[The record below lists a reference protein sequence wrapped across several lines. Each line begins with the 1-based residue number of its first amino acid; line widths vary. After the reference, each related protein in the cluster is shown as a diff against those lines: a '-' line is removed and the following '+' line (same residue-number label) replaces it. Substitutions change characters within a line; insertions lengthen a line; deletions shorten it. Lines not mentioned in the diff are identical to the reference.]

1 MGALA
6 VCQEACPEPPRI
18 KLAHWPQGMPHPLQT
33 GGAKEVVTLGVSSM
47 RRQSQEMQISLR
59 KLNLS
64 MYCSGSLFTR
74 LAMACAK
81 GSGL

>member
-1 MGALA
+1 M
-6 VCQEACPEPPRI
+6 
-18 KLAHWPQGMPHPLQT
+18 T
-33 GGAKEVVTLGVSSM
+33 TFGVSSM

-74 LAMACAK
+74 SAIA
-81 GSGL
+81 